1 MRRPFCLSSVY
12 LLAVLAL
19 SAPFIA
25 VEAPEVVEPVPEDT
39 CDADAVD
46 PELLGVWHRWE
57 ALAEGDR
64 MRFYFFHEG
73 GFGLYRYGKVGLTN
87 THSFDYR
94 ADGGHLELTFRKTG
108 ERQRVR
114 YRIEEQDGRTW
125 LVLDDDPREVGGA
138 RYFKAP
144 AAATGAPCFDPAGDL
159 PQTRGAPALA
169 DLSREP
175 GSPAPALDLPRG
187 PALADMSRETGS
199 PAPLLAASDLPAEP
213 GTPAMPELATAERI
227 GGRLWG
233 EEVRYATGGMGFSIY
248 QLQPQAID
256 GRGVGWHHRGDYDEW
271 TTETLT
277 YRQRGDRLAL
287 SFPLRHDGLETAIA
301 VRGSGDDRTLHLA
314 EDPRDFWR
322 AHTYRDMGPTFAGA
336 VAPIACLPQ

>member
-19 SAPFIA
+19 SAPFITA
-25 VEAPEVVEPVPEDT
+25 SPLAPAEPVPEDS
-39 CDADAVD
+39 CAIEAVD
-46 PELLGVWHRWE
+46 PALLGVWHRFD

-64 MRFYFFHEG
+64 MRFWFFHEG

-87 THSFDYR
+87 THSFDYS
-94 ADGGHLELTFRKTG
+94 AEGGVLELTFRKTG
-108 ERQRVR
+108 ERRRVP
-114 YRIEEQDGRTW
+114 YRLEDDGGRTW
-125 LVLDDDPREVGGA
+125 LVLDDDPREAGGA

-144 AAATGAPCFDPAGDL
+144 AAATGAPCFDA
-159 PQTRGAPALA
+159 
-169 DLSREP
+169 SE
-175 GSPAPALDLPRG
+175 
-187 PALADMSRETGS
+187 DMSRATGS
-199 PAPLLAASDLPAEP
+199 EGHVPAASD
-213 GTPAMPELATAERI
+213 RI

-287 SFPLRHDGLETAIA
+287 SFPLRHDGLETAIT
-301 VRGSGDDRTLHLA
+301 VSGSGDDRTLHLA

-336 VAPIACLPQ
+336 AAPAACLPQ

>member
-25 VEAPEVVEPVPEDT
+25 VDAPDAARPVPEDT
-39 CDADAVD
+39 CDAGAVD
-46 PELLGVWHRWE
+46 PELLGVWHRWD

-94 ADGGHLELTFRKTG
+94 AEGGHLELTFRKTG
-108 ERQRVR
+108 ERRRVP
-114 YRIEEQDGRTW
+114 YRIEEQGGRTW

-144 AAATGAPCFDPAGDL
+144 AAATGVPCFDP
-159 PQTRGAPALA
+159 PAQ
-169 DLSREP
+169 P
-175 GSPAPALDLPRG
+175 G
-187 PALADMSRETGS
+187 
-199 PAPLLAASDLPAEP
+199 LAA
-213 GTPAMPELATAERI
+213 PELTAAERI

-287 SFPLRHDGLETAIA
+287 SFPLRHDGVETAIE

-336 VAPIACLPQ
+336 VAPLACLPQ

>member
-19 SAPFIA
+19 SAPFITA
-25 VEAPEVVEPVPEDT
+25 SPRAPADPVPEDS
-39 CDADAVD
+39 CEPEAVD
-46 PELLGVWHRWE
+46 PALLGVWHRFD

-64 MRFYFFHEG
+64 MRFWFFHEG

-87 THSFDYR
+87 THSFDYS
-94 ADGGHLELTFRKTG
+94 AHGGVLELTFRKTG
-108 ERQRVR
+108 ERRRVP
-114 YRIEEQDGRTW
+114 YRLEDDGGRTW
-125 LVLDDDPREVGGA
+125 LVLDDDPREAGA

-144 AAATGAPCFDPAGDL
+144 TAATGAPCFD
-159 PQTRGAPALA
+159 AP
-169 DLSREP
+169 E
-175 GSPAPALDLPRG
+175 
-187 PALADMSRETGS
+187 DMSRS
-199 PAPLLAASDLPAEP
+199 PGPEGPVLTASD
-213 GTPAMPELATAERI
+213 RI

-301 VRGSGDDRTLHLA
+301 VTGSGDDRTLQLA

-336 VAPIACLPQ
+336 AAPLACLPQ

>member
-1 MRRPFCLSSVY
+1 MRRPFCFSSVY
-12 LLAVLAL
+12 FLAVLAL

-25 VEAPEVVEPVPEDT
+25 VEATEVAEQPVPEDSCT
-39 CDADAVD
+39 ADAVD
-46 PELLGVWHRWE
+46 PELLGVWHRWD
-57 ALAEGDR
+57 ALAEGDP
-64 MRFYFFHEG
+64 MRFWFFHEG

-94 ADGGHLELTFRKTG
+94 ADAGVLELTFRKTG
-108 ERQRVR
+108 ERRTVPYR
-114 YRIEEQDGRTW
+114 YEAQSGRTW
-125 LVLDDDPREVGGA
+125 LVLDDDPREPGA

-144 AAATGAPCFDPAGDL
+144 AAATTGAPCFDPTSDL
-159 PQTRGAPALA
+159 PRAPGALA
-169 DLSREP
+169 NDLSREP
-175 GSPAPALDLPRG
+175 GITAAAPAAIDL
-187 PALADMSRETGS
+187 SREPGFI
-199 PAPLLAASDLPAEP
+199 AAEP
-213 GTPAMPELATAERI
+213 AAAERI

-248 QLQPQAID
+248 QFQPQAID

-277 YRQRGDRLAL
+277 FRQRGDRLAL
-287 SFPLRHDGLETAIA
+287 AFPLRHDGLETAIT
-301 VRGSGDDRTLHLA
+301 VTGSGDDRTLQLA

-336 VAPIACLPQ
+336 AAPSVCLPQ

>member
-1 MRRPFCLSSVY
+1 MRRPFCSSSVY
-12 LLAVLAL
+12 LLAFLAL
-19 SAPFIA
+19 SALTVA
-25 VEAPEVVEPVPEDT
+25 VAPPGLAPVPEDT
-39 CDADAVD
+39 CELDALAPPGPAPGPEDTCERDAVD
-46 PELLGVWHRWE
+46 PALVGIWHRFD

-64 MRFYFFHEG
+64 MRFYFFHER

-94 ADGGHLELTFRKTG
+94 ADGDVLELTFRKTG
-108 ERQRVR
+108 ERRRVP
-114 YRIEEQDGRTW
+114 YRLEEQGGRTW
-125 LVLDDDPREVGGA
+125 LVLADDPREDGGA

-144 AAATGAPCFDPAGDL
+144 PAAAAAC
-159 PQTRGAPALA
+159 
-169 DLSREP
+169 
-175 GSPAPALDLPRG
+175 
-187 PALADMSRETGS
+187 ADMPEVTG
-199 PAPLLAASDLPAEP
+199 PQGHVPAASD
-213 GTPAMPELATAERI
+213 RI

-287 SFPLRHDGLETAIA
+287 SFPLRHDGGETAITVA
-301 VRGSGDDRTLHLA
+301 GDGDDRTLHLA
-314 EDPRDFWR
+314 DDPRDFWR
-322 AHTYRDMGPTFAGA
+322 PHTYRDMGPTFATA
-336 VAPIACLPQ
+336 AAPVGCLPQ

>member
-25 VEAPEVVEPVPEDT
+25 AWAPDAGEPVPEDT

-46 PELLGVWHRWE
+46 PDLLGVWHRWD

-94 ADGGHLELTFRKTG
+94 AEGGHLELTFRKTG
-108 ERQRVR
+108 ERRRVP
-114 YRIEEQDGRTW
+114 YRLEEQGGRTW
-125 LVLDDDPREVGGA
+125 LVLDDDPREPGGA

-159 PQTRGAPALA
+159 PQKPGASTPGSLAGDSSRVTGALA
-169 DLSREP
+169 AAADLPREP
-175 GSPAPALDLPRG
+175 GAPEPLATDLPR
-187 PALADMSRETGS
+187 
-199 PAPLLAASDLPAEP
+199 EP
-213 GTPAMPELATAERI
+213 GTPAPLAAAERI

-248 QLQPQAID
+248 QFQPQAID

-287 SFPLRHDGLETAIA
+287 SFPLRHDGLETAIL
-301 VRGSGDDRTLHLA
+301 VSGSGDDRTLQLA

-336 VAPIACLPQ
+336 AAPSACLPQ